1 MTTPTPPES
10 RTEFTDHEIE
20 LAAPAIRALR
30 EAYDIREAIN
40 VVALIAKTVVEDEPR
55 RALYRW
61 TRR

>member
-10 RTEFTDHEIE
+10 RSQFSEREIE
-20 LAAPAIRALR
+20 LAAPAVRALR

-40 VVALIAKTVVEDEPR
+40 VVALIVKTVVEDEPR

-61 TRR
+61 SRR